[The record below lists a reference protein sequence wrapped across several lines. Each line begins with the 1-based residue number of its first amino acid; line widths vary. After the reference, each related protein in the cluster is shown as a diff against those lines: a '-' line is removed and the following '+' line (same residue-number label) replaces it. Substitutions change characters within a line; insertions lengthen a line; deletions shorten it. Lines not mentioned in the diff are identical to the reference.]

1 MPLRVRA
8 LDHLV
13 LTVADIEAT
22 VAFYEALGMTRVRF
36 GEGRVALAFG
46 GQKINLHPAGAEIA
60 PHAAHPRPGSADLCF
75 LVEGDVADLS
85 AHLSAA
91 GLAVELGPG
100 QRTEHEGQW
109 SSAVLRDPAGNL
121 CSISAPD
128 GPGSSARRG
137 QPPPSPAGEFPA
149 CRYAGKMRP
158 ARLRP
163 QGRRR
168 GRR

>member
-46 GQKINLHPAGAEIA
+46 GQKINLHPADAEIA

-75 LVEGDVADLS
+75 LVEGDVAGLS
-85 AHLSAA
+85 AHLAAA
-91 GLAVELGPG
+91 GLAVELGPVP
-100 QRTEHEGQW
+100 RTGAQGPLT
-109 SSAVLRDPAGNL
+109 SVYLRDPDGNL
-121 CSISAPD
+121 VELSVPAAP
-128 GPGSSARRG
+128 
-137 QPPPSPAGEFPA
+137 
-149 CRYAGKMRP
+149 
-158 ARLRP
+158 
-163 QGRRR
+163 
-168 GRR
+168 

>member
-60 PHAAHPRPGSADLCF
+60 PHAAHLRPGSADLCF
-75 LVEGDVADLS
+75 LVEGDVADLC
-85 AHLSAA
+85 AQLSAA
-91 GLAVELGPG
+91 GLTVELGPVP
-100 QRTEHEGQW
+100 RTGAQGPLT
-109 SSAVLRDPAGNL
+109 SVYLRDPDGNL
-121 CSISAPD
+121 VELSVPAAP
-128 GPGSSARRG
+128 
-137 QPPPSPAGEFPA
+137 
-149 CRYAGKMRP
+149 
-158 ARLRP
+158 
-163 QGRRR
+163 
-168 GRR
+168 

>member
-91 GLAVELGPG
+91 GLAVELGPVP
-100 QRTEHEGQW
+100 RTGAQGPLT
-109 SSAVLRDPAGNL
+109 SVYLRDPDGNL
-121 CSISAPD
+121 VELSVPAAP
-128 GPGSSARRG
+128 
-137 QPPPSPAGEFPA
+137 
-149 CRYAGKMRP
+149 
-158 ARLRP
+158 
-163 QGRRR
+163 
-168 GRR
+168 

>member
-46 GQKINLHPAGAEIA
+46 GQKINLHRAGAEIA

-75 LVEGDVADLS
+75 LVEGDVAGLS
-85 AHLSAA
+85 AELAAA
-91 GLAVELGPG
+91 GLAVELGPVP
-100 QRTEHEGQW
+100 RTGAQGPLT
-109 SSAVLRDPAGNL
+109 SVYLRDPDGNL
-121 CSISAPD
+121 VELSVPAAP
-128 GPGSSARRG
+128 
-137 QPPPSPAGEFPA
+137 
-149 CRYAGKMRP
+149 
-158 ARLRP
+158 
-163 QGRRR
+163 
-168 GRR
+168 

>member
-1 MPLRVRA
+1 MRVRA

-46 GQKINLHPAGAEIA
+46 DQKINLHPAGAEIA

-85 AHLSAA
+85 AHLAAA
-91 GLAVELGPG
+91 GLAVELGPVP
-100 QRTEHEGQW
+100 RTGAQGPLT
-109 SSAVLRDPAGNL
+109 SVYLRDPDGNL
-121 CSISAPD
+121 VELSVPAAP
-128 GPGSSARRG
+128 
-137 QPPPSPAGEFPA
+137 
-149 CRYAGKMRP
+149 
-158 ARLRP
+158 
-163 QGRRR
+163 
-168 GRR
+168 